1 MGSLSIL
8 GWIVILLSMIY
19 IGFGIVSLVR
29 LSEAIS
35 GLRGV
40 LGLETTIGQLEQV
53 IAFGA
58 LTTATLFAAGA
69 LSGYL
74 GIHSDRLQNE
84 IDFLQKEIDELTW
97 WIKQVGPP
105 AKKDAH
111 AKETQLRVSRP
122 TETLQSPWQAE
133 MEARRK
139 AVEERRKRAERN
151 DEETEKPEN

>member
-8 GWIVILLSMIY
+8 SAIVIVLSIIY
-19 IGFGIVSLVR
+19 IGIGIGTLAR

-40 LGLETTIGQLEQV
+40 PGLETTTGQLEQAL
-53 IAFGA
+53 AFAA

-97 WIKQVGPP
+97 
-105 AKKDAH
+105 
-111 AKETQLRVSRP
+111 
-122 TETLQSPWQAE
+122 
-133 MEARRK
+133 
-139 AVEERRKRAERN
+139 
-151 DEETEKPEN
+151 

>member
-97 WIKQVGPP
+97 
-105 AKKDAH
+105 
-111 AKETQLRVSRP
+111 
-122 TETLQSPWQAE
+122 
-133 MEARRK
+133 
-139 AVEERRKRAERN
+139 
-151 DEETEKPEN
+151 